1 MSTGRSVRI
10 DELIREK
17 IESGQK
23 FKADDMIAIQLDTI
37 DVFARRMIPYVT
49 KIAG

>member
-1 MSTGRSVRI
+1 MSTGRAVRI

-17 IESGQK
+17 IASGQK
-23 FKADDMIAIQLDTI
+23 FKAQDMIDIQLDTV

-49 KIAG
+49 